1 MTSGVDRIAP
11 SFTLNR
17 TFLLREDGAE
27 GGWLGF
33 RRAYGGTGVL
43 VGHHRRCVEIPQL
56 GMIRSL
62 NVHVSAAIAM
72 YQYTHQMLT
81 R

>member
-1 MTSGVDRIAP
+1 MVLSGVGKGAVGAL
-11 SFTLNR
+11 T
-17 TFLLREDGAE
+17 REG
-27 GGWLGF
+27 
-33 RRAYGGTGVL
+33 RVL
-43 VGHHRRCVEIPQL
+43 AGHHRRCVEIPQL